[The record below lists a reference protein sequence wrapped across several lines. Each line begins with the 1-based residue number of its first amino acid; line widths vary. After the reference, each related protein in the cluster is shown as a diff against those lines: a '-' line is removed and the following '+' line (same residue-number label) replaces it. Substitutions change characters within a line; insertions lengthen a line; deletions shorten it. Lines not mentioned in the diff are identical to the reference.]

1 MSRRASNPCHLL
13 WSHLVQ
19 CLHASMPL
27 QGLARAEPSRSLA
40 EPRHEVAQV
49 SW

>member
-27 QGLARAEPSRSLA
+27 QGLARAEPRGASQSLGM
-40 EPRHEVAQV
+40 R
-49 SW
+49 WRR